1 MAVRTRKLLCHFR
14 NAVGIGDQHAEMRKT
29 PDERGKA
36 LQLVAVHHELFE
48 IAERAQGGRKRC
60 QKVVTHV
67 EHVQLFQLSD
77 RFWKLLY

>member
-48 IAERAQGGRKRC
+48 SAE
-60 QKVVTHV
+60 
-67 EHVQLFQLSD
+67 
-77 RFWKLLY
+77 